1 MKGEK
6 DMKYINYQRR
16 AQKAHKKQWRKRFT
30 KRAMRNLYNALMKAT
45 QDYNPFQNLNKQYKE
60 W

>member
-1 MKGEK
+1 
-6 DMKYINYQRR
+6 MKYINYQRR